1 MTADSMDIPQED
13 VIPHILNSLNELT
26 ATVSELTTMIKVIEA
41 KQTRLENGLNLFDK
55 DRKLLEDS
63 LVLGTQIKK
72 LLELV
77 RTKQIDLN
85 RDTRNRSEEIKDII
99 TSISGDTEQAV
110 VEGFEGIIQ
119 AVIENKPLKTP
130 KPRWYSKLKKILLTN
145 KK

>member
-13 VIPHILNSLNELT
+13 IIPQILTKLNELASMVET
-26 ATVSELTTMIKVIEA
+26 IKA
-41 KQTRLENGLNLFDK
+41 KQIELEKGLNLFDK
-55 DRKLLEDS
+55 DRKLLEDN
-63 LVLGTQIKK
+63 LVLGAQIKK

-85 RDTRNRSEEIKDII
+85 RDTRDRSNEIKEI
-99 TSISGDTEQAV
+99 ISGISDDTEQAV

-130 KPRWYSKLKKILLTN
+130 KPRWYNKLKKILLTN